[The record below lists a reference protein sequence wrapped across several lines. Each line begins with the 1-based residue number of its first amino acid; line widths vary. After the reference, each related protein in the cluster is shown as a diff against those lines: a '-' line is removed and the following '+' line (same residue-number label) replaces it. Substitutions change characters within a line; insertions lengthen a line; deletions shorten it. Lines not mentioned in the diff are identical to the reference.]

1 MEYTNDVESKIKK
14 MQSTFLDSNERH
26 TLLGKL
32 IEKSMLYEYNHV
44 GGKAKLSAAMVIKA
58 FENVYMNSSSNHY
71 VGNTEESS
79 VWNYYSAFT
88 DLIKEDKDI
97 VNNFEKNYLVYLLF
111 KDLID
116 EGN

>member
-14 MQSTFLDSNERH
+14 MQSTFLDSDERH
-26 TLLGKL
+26 ALLGKL